1 MFWQTDTESTLLEY
15 YLYAMYGK
23 YKYLDKLAI
32 SESDLKPI
40 GNLNHVCGPP
50 KAESVFVLAKNDFK
64 KKHWAAVRAT
74 DWMSWLDEQIS
85 IKIFCCQIQILIV
98 IALPYFIC
106 DLLFLKNAFILFLS
120 DSSNSFEVQ
129 I

>member
-1 MFWQTDTESTLLEY
+1 MIACYYYFTSLREGKIWRNSVKILLHSSNVFLARLISFHTQYTEFTLLE

-50 KAESVFVLAKNDFK
+50 KAESVFALAKNDFK
-64 KKHWAAVRAT
+64 KKH
-74 DWMSWLDEQIS
+74 
-85 IKIFCCQIQILIV
+85 
-98 IALPYFIC
+98 
-106 DLLFLKNAFILFLS
+106 
-120 DSSNSFEVQ
+120 
-129 I
+129 